1 MRPVWEEGWEGG
13 CVVQVLSEGQT
24 LESLI
29 ESQELLFYT
38 WEQAEP
44 GLLLG
49 FLLQAAIVLGAWL
62 QRWPFMAPNFQFLGK
77 KKCFVK
83 SLSQATVVARRPGP
97 VGKSPLPLLLGSV
110 LRERSVGQPPSGF
123 CYTGVERLCL
133 DAALSL
139 VGKVFSGSE

>member
-13 CVVQVLSEGQT
+13 SVVQVLSEGQT

-49 FLLQAAIVLGAWL
+49 FLL
-62 QRWPFMAPNFQFLGK
+62 
-77 KKCFVK
+77 
-83 SLSQATVVARRPGP
+83 
-97 VGKSPLPLLLGSV
+97 
-110 LRERSVGQPPSGF
+110 
-123 CYTGVERLCL
+123 
-133 DAALSL
+133 
-139 VGKVFSGSE
+139 